1 MYNCFRKFNTSSAFF
16 SGNGI
21 SLASASLNWLL
32 NMALKT
38 GEWMLSICRWTW
50 NLSFSTTST
59 KSLSSQDSEKGFV
72 SFLSCN
78 TETKPEIQRCNPL
91 TSLFFYWSFTEFGS
105 TAIETQVKWWP
116 AVHYVDQTV
125 SDAIFLNTKLWVM
138 FEQNTSNSLKE
149 SLYEYKTSMNW
160 KEITKKNH
168 LLRWKRTRGVMTSKK
183 GINGWK

>member
-21 SLASASLNWLL
+21 SLASASLNWVL

-50 NLSFSTTST
+50 NLSFSTAST

-138 FEQNTSNSLKE
+138 FEQNTSKSQGVTLRIQNKHELKGDH
-149 SLYEYKTSMNW
+149 
-160 KEITKKNH
+160 KKNH
-168 LLRWKRTRGVMTSKK
+168 LLRWKRTREVMTSKK